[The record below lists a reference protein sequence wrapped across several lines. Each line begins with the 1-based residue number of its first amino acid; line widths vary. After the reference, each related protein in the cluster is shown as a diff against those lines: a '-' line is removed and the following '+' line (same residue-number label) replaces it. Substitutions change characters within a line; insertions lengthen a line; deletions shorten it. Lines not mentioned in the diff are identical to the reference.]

1 MDNREQDNIADK
13 IERTRTLN
21 DVFRRTGQGGKIMIT
36 QGISQMAL
44 PLQAHLM
51 GLIRQYDEFSSD
63 NDQYGEHD
71 FGALKLHGE
80 SIFWK
85 IDYYDQ
91 SLEYGSPDPADAD
104 ITIRVMTVMFAN
116 EY

>member
-13 IERTRTLN
+13 IERIRTLN

-36 QGISQMAL
+36 QGISQMPL
-44 PLQAHLM
+44 PLQAQLM
-51 GLIRQYDEFSSD
+51 SLIRQYNEFSKD
-63 NDQYGEHD
+63 NDPYQEHD
-71 FGALKLHGE
+71 MGALKLHGE
-80 SIFWK
+80 QIFWK

-104 ITIRVMTVMFAN
+104 VTIRVMTVMLAS